1 MKYNGNNVNTNN
13 SIMMNF
19 CDNTKPN
26 ETKNDSQ
33 WNKACM
39 CTGPYV
45 NGSWVP
51 CNSSSKL
58 QAFSIHSILI
68 IIWILRSLS
77 SCNKLS
83 YFRLQYTWLCRNNN
97 ALLSIEINSYYGP
110 KYPQLTMHFFIFSWC
125 IFNAFPSMHFSQ
137 KVSVPYCSIVWF
149 SMVYKPQFI
158 IVFIISEKKTIS

>member
-1 MKYNGNNVNTNN
+1 MTGNKDDKENDKKCSKETVWTKIDTSGKDDTENDDMTYNGNNIKTNN

-39 CTGPYV
+39 CTGPDV

-77 SCNKLS
+77 SRNKLS
-83 YFRLQYTWLCRNNN
+83 YFRLQY
-97 ALLSIEINSYYGP
+97 
-110 KYPQLTMHFFIFSWC
+110 M
-125 IFNAFPSMHFSQ
+125 
-137 KVSVPYCSIVWF
+137 
-149 SMVYKPQFI
+149 
-158 IVFIISEKKTIS
+158 